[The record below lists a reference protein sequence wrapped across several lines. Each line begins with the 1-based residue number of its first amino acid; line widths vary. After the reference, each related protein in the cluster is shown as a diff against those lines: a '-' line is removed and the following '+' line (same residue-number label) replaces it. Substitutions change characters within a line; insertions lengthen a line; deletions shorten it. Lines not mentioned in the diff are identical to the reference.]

1 MAGKGRHQYSEE
13 KKESAEGGGGGR
25 KRRALCWKIPSAALY
40 SADENPNSKE

>member
-13 KKESAEGGGGGR
+13 KKESAEGGGR